1 MWHLSFAWPFPVQ
14 QVERSCASH
23 LICGKWET
31 QPEVNNMHFGEDGG
45 KIRGER
51 KEMGIIDQGGEQ
63 KKISLAS
70 SALP

>member
-1 MWHLSFAWPFPVQ
+1 VQ

-31 QPEVNNMHFGEDGG
+31 QSEVNRMHFSKDGG
-45 KIRGER
+45 KTGGQG
-51 KEMGIIDQGGEQ
+51 KEVGIIDQGGGQ
-63 KKISLAS
+63 MKILLAS